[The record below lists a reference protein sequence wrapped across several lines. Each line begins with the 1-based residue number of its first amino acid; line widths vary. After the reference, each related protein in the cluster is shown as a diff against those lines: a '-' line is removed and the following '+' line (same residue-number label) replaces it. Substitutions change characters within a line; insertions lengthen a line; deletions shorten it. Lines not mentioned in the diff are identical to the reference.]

1 LLLALP
7 IPYMGRMKAYFF
19 DLDGTLADSRPGLYR
34 SFRTALAFFGIP
46 PVTDDKLAQFL
57 GTPLPKMFRTFRP
70 DLNDAEVEAGM
81 QAFRGVYEETGIN
94 ENELYP
100 GAIEM
105 LAAARERGV
114 TTWIVTSKPEPQ
126 AVRVAHLLQLDR
138 HVEDIIGA
146 GLAET
151 DTKTDLIARAL
162 SAAKVA
168 ANEALMVGDRHYD
181 IVGANENRVLPVG
194 ALWGYGSYEELYAA
208 GCRHFAQSPDDFRQR
223 FIATDAG
230 FAALPL
236 PAAAVRA

>member
-1 LLLALP
+1 MLLALP

-34 SFRTALAFFGIP
+34 SFRAALALLEIP

-70 DLNDAEVEAGM
+70 DLSDAEVEAAM
-81 QAFRGVYEETGIN
+81 QAFRAVYEETGIN

-105 LAAARERGV
+105 LAAARERGL

-126 AVRVAHLLQLDR
+126 AVRVAHLLKLDR
-138 HVEDIIGA
+138 YVEDIIGA

-162 SAAKVA
+162 AAAKVA
-168 ANEALMVGDRHYD
+168 ASDALMVGDRHYD
-181 IVGANENRVLPVG
+181 IIGAIENSVRPVG
-194 ALWGYGSYEELYAA
+194 ALWGYGPREELYAA
-208 GCRHFAQSPDDFRQR
+208 GCRLFAQSADEFRR
-223 FIATDAG
+223 KFIATDAG
-230 FAALPL
+230 FAAAPV
-236 PAAAVRA
+236 PAAASRA